1 MLDQLPLPA
10 PGAVRS
16 AWTHGHRELARI
28 SADELLDRLFSLSFD
43 PYHCVEL
50 RWGAPPGSAELST
63 CTDDPARRGGYRAE
77 QRLRNQID
85 RNYGVATPLTAG
97 PEASPDVDPRRPLG
111 LRP

>member
-1 MLDQLPLPA
+1 VTLPLET
-10 PGAVRS
+10 V
-16 AWTHGHRELARI
+16 
-28 SADELLDRLFSLSFD
+28 LDRLFAMSFD

-50 RWGAPPGSAELST
+50 RWGAPAGSAELST
-63 CTDDPARRGGYRAE
+63 CADDPVRRGWYRAE

-111 LRP
+111 LLP